1 MAKITI
7 NDLMEAGCHFGH
19 QTRRWNPKMKEYV
32 YGAKN
37 GISIIDLTKT
47 MHQIANACNFLSNVV
62 AKGGDLLFVGT
73 KRQAQEIIR
82 DLAEKT
88 GMFYV
93 AERWMGG
100 TLTNNVTIRKSI
112 AKMYDI
118 DKMIESGELQKLK
131 KKELSMLTRD
141 NQKLHRNLDG
151 IAEMK
156 RLPAALVVIDV
167 CHDDIAVREA
177 AKLNIPIV
185 AIVDTNADPDLID
198 YPVVAN
204 DDAVKS
210 LQVITDVFRD
220 AILTAKEVYNKQVL
234 EAETAKGAADKIAAE
249 KAEEAEAA
257 APKKRAPR
265 AKKEAK
271 EGEEA
276 AAPRKRAPRKTA
288 AKKEVPASAAPSAE
302 DVAAKGDAE

>member
-1 MAKITI
+1 MGKITI

-47 MHQIANACNFLSNVV
+47 MRQIANACNFLSGVV

-73 KRQAQEIIR
+73 KRQAQEVIR
-82 DLAEKT
+82 DLAGQT

-93 AERWMGG
+93 SERWMGG

-112 AKMYDI
+112 SKMFEN
-118 DKMIESGELQKLK
+118 DKILQSEENLQKLK
-131 KKELSMLTRD
+131 KKEVAMMTRD
-141 NQKLHRNLDG
+141 NHKLHSNLDG
-151 IAEMK
+151 IADMK
-156 RLPAALVVIDV
+156 KLPAAMFVIDV

-198 YPVVAN
+198 YPIVAN

-210 LQVITDVFRD
+210 IEIITNVVRD
-220 AILTAKEVYNKQVL
+220 AILTAKEVHNKQVL
-234 EAETAKGAADKIAAE
+234 EAAAAKGAAEKLAAE
-249 KAEEAEAA
+249 AAEEDDAA
-257 APKKRAPR
+257 APKARRPR
-265 AKKEAK
+265 KGAENDAKA
-271 EGEEA
+271 
-276 AAPRKRAPRKTA
+276 KRAPRKNVKA
-288 AKKEVPASAAPSAE
+288 EAPVEAPQAE
-302 DVAAKGDAE
+302 DIAAKGDEEAK

>member
-62 AKGGDLLFVGT
+62 AKGGELLFVGT

-93 AERWMGG
+93 SERWMGG

-112 AKMYDI
+112 AKMYEI

-210 LQVITDVFRD
+210 LQIITDVFRD

-249 KAEEAEAA
+249 QAEEAEAA

-265 AKKEAK
+265 ARKEAK
-271 EGEEA
+271 DGEEA
-276 AAPRKRAPRKTA
+276 APKKRAPRKTA
-288 AKKEVPASAAPSAE
+288 AKKEVPAAAAPTAE